1 MARQRGLI
9 WLAGLLLISGEV
21 AAAIVGSF
29 HAGGA
34 KANDHAA
41 VFKQYAE
48 SDSWTAVHVLLF
60 MSALLIVAG
69 VVVLARAAAQS
80 ERGRSL
86 AVLIAVSAAVSAA
99 ASGLVLA
106 VDGVALKQ
114 TVDAWVNAV
123 PAQKA
128 FAFHDA
134 EVVRWLEW
142 GANSFLAAAEGLTY
156 LLLGW
161 AIVRTARVPK
171 WIGWLSAL
179 AGPGLYRCGIF
190 CWLRRLHRHNL
201 SPRRH
206 CGSALCHRVDHN
218 CRHRLARKKVGR
230 AAACCCLARRLASSQ
245 PVDERRCR
253 GT

>member
-1 MARQRGLI
+1 MARQGGLI
-9 WLAGLLLISGEV
+9 LLAGLLLIGGEV
-21 AAAIVGSF
+21 AGAIVGSF

-34 KANDHAA
+34 TNANDHAA

-60 MSALLIVAG
+60 MSALLILAG

-80 ERGRSL
+80 ERGRTL
-86 AVLIAVSAAVSAA
+86 AMLIAVSAAVSAA

-114 TVDAWVNAV
+114 AVDAWVDAV

-134 EVVRWLEW
+134 EVVRWMEW
-142 GANSFLAAAEGLTY
+142 GANSFLATADGLTY

-161 AIVRTARVPK
+161 AIVRTALVPK

-179 AGPGLYRCGIF
+179 AGLGNIGVAFSVGYEGF
-190 CWLRRLHRHNL
+190 TDTT
-201 SPRRH
+201 
-206 CGSALCHRVDHN
+206 SALSVTAGA
-218 CRHRLARKKVGR
+218 LFAIVSIAIVVTGWR
-230 AAACCCLARRLASSQ
+230 AKRSVVPPPATA
-245 PVDERRCR
+245 
-253 GT
+253 

>member
-1 MARQRGLI
+1 MEMGAASRGDSPARQRGLI
-9 WLAGLLLISGEV
+9 WLAGLLLVGGE
-21 AAAIVGSF
+21 AASAIVGSF

-34 KANDHAA
+34 KPNHHAA

-48 SDSWTAVHVLLF
+48 SDAWTAVHVLLF
-60 MSALLIVAG
+60 LSALLVVAG
-69 VVVLARAAAQS
+69 LIVLARALVRI

-86 AVLIAVSAAVSAA
+86 AVWIAVGAAVSAA

-123 PAQKA
+123 PEEKA

-142 GANSFLAAAEGLTY
+142 GANSFLATAEGVTY

-161 AIVRTARVPK
+161 AIVRTALVPK
-171 WIGWLSAL
+171 WIGWLSGV
-179 AGPGLYRCGIF
+179 AGLGYIATAFVVGYEGFSDTLSAVSITAGVLFVIASIGILVTG
-190 CWLRRLHRHNL
+190 WRASEPN
-201 SPRRH
+201 
-206 CGSALCHRVDHN
+206 AT
-218 CRHRLARKKVGR
+218 
-230 AAACCCLARRLASSQ
+230 AAAA
-245 PVDERRCR
+245 
-253 GT
+253 

>member
-9 WLAGLLLISGEV
+9 WLAGLLLIGGQV
-21 AAAIVGSF
+21 AGTIVGSF

-60 MSALLIVAG
+60 MSALLILAG

-86 AVLIAVSAAVSAA
+86 AMLIAVSAAVSAA

-128 FAFHDA
+128 LAFHDA

-142 GANSFLAAAEGLTY
+142 GANSFLATADGLTY

-161 AIVRTARVPK
+161 AIVRTALVPK

-179 AGPGLYRCGIF
+179 AGLGNIGVAFSVGYEGF
-190 CWLRRLHRHNL
+190 TDTT
-201 SPRRH
+201 
-206 CGSALCHRVDHN
+206 SALGVTAGA
-218 CRHRLARKKVGR
+218 LFAIVSIAIVVTGWR
-230 AAACCCLARRLASSQ
+230 AKRSVAPPPAVA
-245 PVDERRCR
+245 
-253 GT
+253 